1 MEITNNSIKTFFFI
15 ILYFSLLIGF
25 YLGENSSGG
34 AHPDFLMR
42 TDLIEKFN
50 KDFEYTFFN
59 YDNFSDRHSPIL
71 AMILS
76 SFNLLGLDLDFIRFI
91 HLNLLPLLVFATHKC
106 LTFKFPDINKNI
118 LFLICCV
125 FFLSPN
131 LRSIAIWPDSRI
143 SGLVLFF
150 FSIYFFLKFQKDQ
163 KFINC
168 ILNNFFLILSSYLSP
183 NFSIFFIY
191 FFYYY
196 FRHFGFSLKLI
207 TFLISN
213 FILSL
218 PMIFYLFILDVNFL
232 KITAVSDVNIYSRLN
247 LSNKI
252 FIISTL
258 IFFYLIPFV
267 FNNFFIKNFIKN
279 FRINHFYITSI
290 IFLVSIFYF
299 NYSISYT
306 GGGFFFKL
314 SYFLFNNSTLFF
326 ITSFIS
332 ILFIFNIFKIS
343 FNNFLLFLILI
354 LSTPQLTIYH
364 KYFDVLLI
372 MLFFLFCEFKFDIK
386 KIFNN
391 KFILNIYFFYLFFLS
406 VNFGRFL
413 I

>member
-1 MEITNNSIKTFFFI
+1 
-15 ILYFSLLIGF
+15 LL
-25 YLGENSSGG
+25 
-34 AHPDFLMR
+34 
-42 TDLIEKFN
+42 
-50 KDFEYTFFN
+50 
-59 YDNFSDRHSPIL
+59 
-71 AMILS
+71 
-76 SFNLLGLDLDFIRFI
+76 
-91 HLNLLPLLVFATHKC
+91 C
-106 LTFKFPDINKNI
+106 
-118 LFLICCV
+118 
-125 FFLSPN
+125 
-131 LRSIAIWPDSRI
+131 
-143 SGLVLFF
+143 F

-168 ILNNFFLILSSYLSP
+168 LLNNFFLIFSSYLSP

-218 PMIFYLFILDVNFL
+218 PMIFYLFILDVNFF

-258 IFFYLIPFV
+258 IFFYLIPFI
-267 FNNFFIKNFIKN
+267 FNNFFIKNFLKN

-299 NYSISYT
+299 NYSINYT

-332 ILFIFNIFKIS
+332 ILFIFNIFKLN

-391 KFILNIYFFYLFFLS
+391 KFILNIYFFYLFFLI
-406 VNFGRFL
+406 VILVIFL

>member
-1 MEITNNSIKTFFFI
+1 MEKSNNSIKTFFFI

-34 AHPDFLMR
+34 AYPDFLTR
-42 TDLIEKFN
+42 VDLIEKFN
-50 KDFEYTFFN
+50 KDFQYTFFN

-71 AMILS
+71 IMILS
-76 SFNLLGLDLDFIRFI
+76 SFNLLGLDLDLIRFI
-91 HLNLLPLLVFATHKC
+91 HLNLLPLLILATYKC
-106 LTFKFPDINKNI
+106 LAFKFPTINKNI

-150 FSIYFFLKFQKDQ
+150 FSVYFFLKFQKDL
-163 KFINC
+163 KFKNC
-168 ILNNFFLILSSYLSP
+168 LFNNFFLIFSSYLSP

-196 FRHFGFSLKLI
+196 FKHFGFSLKLI
-207 TFLISN
+207 IIILTN

-218 PMIFYLFILDVNFL
+218 PMIYYLIILKVNFF
-232 KITAVSDVNIYSRLN
+232 KITAVPDVDIYSRLN

-252 FIISTL
+252 LIISTL
-258 IFFYLIPFV
+258 IFFYMIPFIL
-267 FNNFFIKNFIKN
+267 NNFFIKKFVKN
-279 FRINHFYITSI
+279 LRINHFYIASI
-290 IFLVSIFYF
+290 IFLSLIFYF
-299 NYSISYT
+299 NYSINYT

-314 SYFLFNNSTLFF
+314 SYFLFNNPILFF

-332 ILFIFNIFKIS
+332 ILFIFNIFKIN

-386 KIFNN
+386 KIFNT
-391 KFILNIYFFYLFFLS
+391 KFIINIYCFYLFFLGL
-406 VNFGRFL
+406 NFGRYL